1 MACYDE
7 EELSAM
13 VEDLMGNLVKV
24 GIEIAGETTEDKRAS
39 VRELI
44 CDEDR
49 SLAGLSAEFREKV
62 FTTACRVATVEGT
75 CAICL
80 GEIASGDAVCSF
92 ECDHEFCVECMRPWV
107 AGGQNS
113 CPTCRQH
120 LNSSPL
126 MTYDEDKENEHSD
139 YGEEEFFVAE
149 EERTT
154 WRILVASDETV
165 ILYPVYTLMSF

>member
-1 MACYDE
+1 
-7 EELSAM
+7 
-13 VEDLMGNLVKV
+13 VKV

-39 VRELI
+39 IRELI
-44 CDEDR
+44 VTDDDGP
-49 SLAGLSAEFREKV
+49 LAGLSAEFREKV
-62 FTTACRVATVEGT
+62 FTTACREAAVEGT

-113 CPTCRQH
+113 CPTCRRL

-126 MTYDEDKENEHSD
+126 MTYAKDKENDYDD
-139 YGEEEFFVAE
+139 YGDEEFFVAE
-149 EERTT
+149 EEHTP